1 MTLAEYLNRE
11 AELKLK
17 LQMIDDISRK
27 YDKADTESIII
38 CEGLK
43 TLYKETEKE
52 LKKIER
58 IFGA

>member
-1 MTLAEYLNRE
+1 MTLTEYLNRE

-27 YDKADTESIII
+27 YNKADTESILIH
-38 CEGLK
+38 EGLSV
-43 TLYKETEKE
+43 LFKETEKE

>member
-1 MTLAEYLNRE
+1 MTLTEYLNRE

-38 CEGLK
+38 YEGLK

>member
-1 MTLAEYLNRE
+1 MTLTEYLNRE

-27 YDKADTESIII
+27 YNKADTESTIIY
-38 CEGLK
+38 EGLK

-58 IFGA
+58 IFSA